1 MAKLLKKSPPKS
13 SMSRLLNSNAIAD
26 ALSDVVEESSSE
38 EQMDSP
44 PALRV
49 IESSRTQIERTEAM
63 LAEAMLIEAARVDTQ
78 RMTAPTTEVTTQIEA
93 VSVSVTQPAQAQSVA
108 EVEQKAEQQAELQTA
123 MRQPPQKEVRTLK
136 LAPGSTANVAKTNP
150 KSSLIR
156 GGELYLTER
165 SDQILNELVSIFKMN
180 TNKAVAP
187 THLLRG
193 ILLAL
198 QPYISQIRRE
208 AAEQGPLKRPA
219 NESQYALEREEFERM
234 IGQMVVK
241 AVRG

>member
-49 IESSRTQIERTEAM
+49 IESPRTQIAQVD
-63 LAEAMLIEAARVDTQ
+63 AEQII
-78 RMTAPTTEVTTQIEA
+78 APATEVTTQIEA
-93 VSVSVTQPAQAQSVA
+93 VSVSVTQPAQAQPVVDMA
-108 EVEQKAEQQAELQTA
+108 HQVEQKAEQQAELQTA

-136 LAPGSTANVAKTNP
+136 LAPGSSANAGSSLKLGKANP